1 MPTLR
6 VNIDKAGSAL
16 HLDDEIRQHGRPMHR
31 VRIKICGLTTE
42 ADVANAVRAGA
53 DALGFVFVQASPR
66 YVSPERARELV
77 AQVPAFVSTVGLFV
91 NASAAEMARA
101 VETSGVGCVQLHGDE
116 PPELGPT
123 LGLPWVKA
131 LRVGGANDIAAQ
143 AARYGQ
149 ANALLFDTWD
159 PHRAGGTGQK
169 FDWSALDA
177 LPAGGP
183 MRILAGGLTPDN
195 VADAIRCVRPYA
207 VDVSGGVERAKGLK
221 DAARMEQFAR
231 AVHHVS
237 YSQP

>member
-1 MPTLR
+1 
-6 VNIDKAGSAL
+6 
-16 HLDDEIRQHGRPMHR
+16 MHR

-42 ADVANAVRAGA
+42 ADVADAVRAGA
-53 DALGFVFVQASPR
+53 DALGFVFVEASPR
-66 YVSPERARELV
+66 CVSPERARDLV

-91 NASAAEMARA
+91 NATAAEIAHA

-116 PPELGPT
+116 PPELGAT
-123 LGLPWVKA
+123 IGLPWVKA
-131 LRVGGANDIAAQ
+131 LRVGGSSDLAAE
-143 AARYGQ
+143 AARYAH

-159 PHRAGGTGQK
+159 PQRAGGTGQK

-177 LPAGGP
+177 LPSGGP
-183 MRILAGGLTPDN
+183 MRILAGGLTPEN